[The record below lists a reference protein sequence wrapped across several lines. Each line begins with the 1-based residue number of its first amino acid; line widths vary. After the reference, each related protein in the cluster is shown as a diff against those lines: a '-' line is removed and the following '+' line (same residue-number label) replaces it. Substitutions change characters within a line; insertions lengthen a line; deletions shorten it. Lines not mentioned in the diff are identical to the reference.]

1 MNFIVSEKKSA
12 ASHKLTCRIFL
23 IKKDF
28 IVDDAIEKLFFNPLV
43 PDVL

>member
-1 MNFIVSEKKSA
+1 MSNISDKK
-12 ASHKLTCRIFL
+12 I
-23 IKKDF
+23 KDF